1 VVEAV
6 VTTVF
11 LLVGVVFVVSVLG
24 WFWVGERYRLPSE
37 ELGPAE
43 RAWVAREAG
52 DLLAELAPEA
62 ILLVGKERAV
72 EAALRDERDGALG
85 AAARRRMGEAGLR
98 GFWEEFVRAS
108 VLVEEDPARAVREL
122 PALRVLLEEGLEACD
137 EVLGMLGV
145 AGQMVEPVERGEGRG
160 GE

>member
-1 VVEAV
+1 VADAV

-11 LLVGVVFVVSVLG
+11 LLIGAVFVAVVLG

-43 RAWVAREAG
+43 QAWVAREAG
-52 DLLAELAPEA
+52 DLLAELAPEV
-62 ILLVGKERAV
+62 ILLVEKERAV
-72 EAALRDERDGALG
+72 EAALLGKRAGASEALV
-85 AAARRRMGEAGLR
+85 RWRSGEAGLR
-98 GFWEEFVRAS
+98 RLWDGFARVS
-108 VLVEEDPARAVREL
+108 VLVEEDPALAIREL
-122 PALRVLLEEGLEACD
+122 PALRGLLEEARQACD

-145 AGQMVEPVERGEGRG
+145 VEPVERGEGRG